1 MPVRIRLKRFGPK
14 NRPSYRIVV
23 TDGRNP
29 RDGRFLEEIGHYDP
43 KIKGQ
48 NFNVKLERADHW
60 IKVGAQPSNTVR
72 SLLKKA
78 RKS

>member
-1 MPVRIRLKRFGPK
+1 
-14 NRPSYRIVV
+14 VV

-43 KIKGQ
+43 KVKGH
-48 NFNVKLERADHW
+48 NFNVKLARADHW
-60 IKVGAQPSNTVR
+60 IKVGAQPSDTVR

-78 RKS
+78 RKSA